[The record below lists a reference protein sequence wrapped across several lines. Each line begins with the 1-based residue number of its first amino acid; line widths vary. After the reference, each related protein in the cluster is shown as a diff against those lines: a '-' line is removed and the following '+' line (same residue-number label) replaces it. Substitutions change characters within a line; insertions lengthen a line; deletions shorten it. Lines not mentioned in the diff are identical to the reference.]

1 MFNGGFQ
8 KSLVAVSL
16 AVARCAGGV
25 LLSPA
30 HLQKKHAA
38 SSASEVIIGGGE
50 GGIGLRIGWRGRT
63 PCVRK
68 RMRVRVSPGKKKKK
82 ERKKIN
88 QPPSCSYIAEPV
100 SSDQAALGDR
110 LGGKQLCKLTAEAQ
124 GCTNTGLLFQRLL
137 LSSERRTC
145 AQYER
150 QRFEAPS
157 IYICVCV
164 K

>member
-38 SSASEVIIGGGE
+38 SSASEVVIGGGE

-63 PCVRK
+63 TCVRK
-68 RMRVRVSPGKKKKK
+68 RMRVRVSPGEK
-82 ERKKIN
+82 EREKNK
-88 QPPSCSYIAEPV
+88 STAFLLLHCWASFFWSGSAGW
-100 SSDQAALGDR
+100 QAWW
-110 LGGKQLCKLTAEAQ
+110 EATVQ
-124 GCTNTGLLFQRLL
+124 AHRWSTGLHKYTFALPKAPALFRKTNV
-137 LSSERRTC
+137 RAIRTT
-145 AQYER
+145 AFRGTEY
-150 QRFEAPS
+150 
-157 IYICVCV
+157 IYLCVC
-164 K
+164 